1 MTPFESTVAEPF
13 GAVDGGVLMSWKE
26 LATRDDA
33 RAVALEM
40 GRLHGEWV
48 AELAALGEANGGG
61 PLGLGR
67 GILGLRVQQGLISAT
82 DHDRLMAILEYV
94 VNSATDTDPAAVVAR
109 VEALHQEIVDDPESS
124 LPALAASAIA
134 VDSIT
139 QAASP
144 ATTFS
149 DTFASGATT
158 MLADIGGMFV
168 GFAGGISGGVAV
180 GYTASAITQ
189 ALT

>member
-1 MTPFESTVAEPF
+1 MRRDWGVVMTPFESTIAEPF

-26 LATRDDA
+26 LAARDDA

-40 GRLHGEWV
+40 GRLHGERV
-48 AELAALGEANGGG
+48 AELAGLGEANGGG
-61 PLGLGR
+61 PSGLRR

-94 VNSATDTDPAAVVAR
+94 VNSATDTDLAAVVAR

-139 QAASP
+139 RAPSP

-149 DTFASGATT
+149 DTFASGVDTATADF
-158 MLADIGGMFV
+158 LAAWIGLGT
-168 GFAGGISGGVAV
+168 GATGAL
-180 GYTASAITQ
+180 AI
-189 ALT
+189 